1 MRLAGNGSDFPMN
14 PRPGASTHPF
24 APGVYEPGPSH
35 CDFLIPR
42 NCTQA

>member
-1 MRLAGNGSDFPMN
+1 MRLAGNDSDFPMN

-24 APGVYEPGPSH
+24 TPGAYEQGRAIP
-35 CDFLIPR
+35 DFLIPR